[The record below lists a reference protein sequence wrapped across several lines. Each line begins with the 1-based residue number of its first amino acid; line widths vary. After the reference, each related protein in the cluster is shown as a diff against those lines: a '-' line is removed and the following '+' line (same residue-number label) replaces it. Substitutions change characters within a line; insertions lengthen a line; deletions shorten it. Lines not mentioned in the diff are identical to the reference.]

1 MPGMDGIEFCRR
13 VRCQPAFADLPI
25 VMLSGM
31 PEPMGAAPSW
41 TAFFRKPA
49 SFEDLLRT
57 VDSLIAE
64 RLPTVARAYRYPE
77 AAPSRWQPVDSK
89 CWP

>member
-1 MPGMDGIEFCRR
+1 MDGIEFCRR

-31 PEPMGAAPSW
+31 PEPMDAAPSW

-49 SFEDLLRT
+49 DLTVLLRT
-57 VDSLIAE
+57 VDCFIAE
-64 RLPTVARAYRYPE
+64 RLPTVPRAYRYPE
-77 AAPSRWQPVDSK
+77 QAPSRWQTVDSR